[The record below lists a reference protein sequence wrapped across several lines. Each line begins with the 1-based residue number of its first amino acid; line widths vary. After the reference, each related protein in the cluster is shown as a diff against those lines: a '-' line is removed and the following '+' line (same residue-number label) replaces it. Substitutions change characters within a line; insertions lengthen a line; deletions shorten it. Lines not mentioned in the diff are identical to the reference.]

1 MCGILG
7 GNLFSSIDDM
17 KDGLTSMM
25 HRGSEGNTII
35 SFKNGM
41 KMAHN
46 RLSIQ
51 DLSETANQPMVSE
64 CGRYYLTFNGELW
77 KSTFDKFDKELR
89 SKYNFKT
96 NNSDSELL
104 LYFLIDNY
112 KNLKSKMNELEG
124 MFSFAFYD
132 KEDDYLILGRDFMGR
147 LPLYYYI
154 GDDGFVFSSEVKGL
168 TESIDDLKYYN
179 IDKGSRFNS
188 TYKKEEKIQI
198 VEPGTFVG
206 FRKNN
211 IHNQYIA
218 HHVVWFDFKPNP
230 FNINHPTGYYPR
242 TDSEFESYDS
252 EDNGIDYYSSEFKRL
267 LEDAV
272 EDEMIADVPICTILS
287 GGIDSTIISYIL
299 SKKLKSQG
307 KRLTAFVVNVTKNRK
322 SKVKDDL
329 YYARLAAELFDID
342 LIEVNYDELD
352 VERKLIHAIWASETH
367 KWTQVSPAVIQLG
380 LAWRIRKEGFKVVF
394 GGEGADE
401 IFASYGDV
409 KRFCWYEPIWYHQK
423 RVNLLNSLHKTN
435 LIRTNKAMMY
445 GGEVELRTPFINKK
459 VIDFGLRIPT
469 KYRDDKEGKGTRMK
483 YVLRKAFE
491 DEIGSLNEELLWRP
505 KKTFQ
510 VGAHS
515 DFLKKPIWK
524 DKIEDIFEQ
533 LFIKKDANKELRQ
546 LLAQGQ
552 SGHNRGSITE
562 ISID

>member
-7 GNLFSSIDDM
+7 GNLIKTNHDM
-17 KDGLTSMM
+17 KNGLVSMM
-25 HRGSEGNTII
+25 HRGTDGNTIF
-35 SFKNGM
+35 SFKNNM
-41 KMAHN
+41 KLSHN

-51 DLSETANQPMVSE
+51 DLSETANQPMVSDD
-64 CGRYYLTFNGELW
+64 GNYYLAFNGELW

-112 KNLKSKMNELEG
+112 QNLKSKMNELEG

-132 KEDDYLILGRDFMGR
+132 KEKDYLILGRDFMGR
-147 LPLYYYI
+147 LPFYYYHNGQEI
-154 GDDGFVFSSEVKGL
+154 VFSSEVKGI
-168 TESIDDLKYYN
+168 TESVKEIAYYN
-179 IDKGSRFNS
+179 IDKGSS
-188 TYKKEEKIQI
+188 WKPSEYKDKELIKI
-198 VEPGTFVG
+198 VEPGTFITYNSVG
-206 FRKNN
+206 VLKEYR
-211 IHNQYIA
+211 
-218 HHVVWFDFKPNP
+218 WFDFKPKP
-230 FNINHPTGYYPR
+230 FDVNHPTGYYPK
-242 TDSEFESYDS
+242 TNEELKVFEG
-252 EDNGIDYYSSEFKRL
+252 EDKGIDYYSSEFKRL
-267 LEDAV
+267 LEEAV

-299 SKKLKSQG
+299 SKKLKKQG
-307 KRLTAFVVNVTKNRK
+307 KKLTAFVVNVNKNRK
-322 SKVKDDL
+322 SNTKDDL
-329 YYARLAAELFDID
+329 HYARLASKLFDID
-342 LIEVNYDELD
+342 LIEINYDELD
-352 VERKLIHAIWASETH
+352 VERKLIHSIWASETH

-409 KRFCWYEPIWYHQK
+409 KRFCWPEPIWYHQK

-445 GGEVELRTPFINKK
+445 GGEVELRTPFINKR

-469 KYRDDKEGKGTRMK
+469 KYRDDKEGKGQKMK
-483 YVLRKAFE
+483 FVLRKAFE
-491 DEIGSLNEELLWRP
+491 KEIGSLNEELLWRP

-515 DFLKKPIWK
+515 DFLKKQVWK
-524 DKIEDIFEQ
+524 EKIESIFEK
-533 LFIKKDANKELRQ
+533 LFIDKHKNEEIRE

-562 ISID
+562 ITID

>member
-7 GNLFSSIDDM
+7 GNLIKTNHDM
-17 KDGLTSMM
+17 KNGLVSMM
-25 HRGSEGNTII
+25 HRGTDGNTIF
-35 SFKNGM
+35 SFKNNM
-41 KMAHN
+41 KLSHN

-51 DLSETANQPMVSE
+51 DLSETANQPMVSDD
-64 CGRYYLTFNGELW
+64 GNYYLAFNGELW

-112 KNLKSKMNELEG
+112 QNLKSKMNELEG

-132 KEDDYLILGRDFMGR
+132 KEKDYLILGRDFMGR
-147 LPLYYYI
+147 LPFYYYHNGQEI
-154 GDDGFVFSSEVKGL
+154 VFSSEVKGI
-168 TESIDDLKYYN
+168 TESVKEISYYN
-179 IDKGSRFNS
+179 IDKGSS
-188 TYKKEEKIQI
+188 WKPSEYKDKELIKI
-198 VEPGTFVG
+198 VEPGTFITYNSVG
-206 FRKNN
+206 VLKEYR
-211 IHNQYIA
+211 
-218 HHVVWFDFKPNP
+218 WFDFKPKP
-230 FNINHPTGYYPR
+230 FDVNHPTGYYPK
-242 TDSEFESYDS
+242 TNEELKVFEG
-252 EDNGIDYYSSEFKRL
+252 EDKGIDYYSSEFKRL
-267 LEDAV
+267 LEEAV

-299 SKKLKSQG
+299 SKKLKKQG
-307 KRLTAFVVNVTKNRK
+307 KKLTAFVVNVNKNRK
-322 SKVKDDL
+322 SNTKDDL
-329 YYARLAAELFDID
+329 HYARLASKLFDID
-342 LIEVNYDELD
+342 LIEINYDELD
-352 VERKLIHAIWASETH
+352 VERKLIHSIWASETH

-409 KRFCWYEPIWYHQK
+409 KRFCWPEPIWYHQK

-445 GGEVELRTPFINKK
+445 GGEVELRTPFINKR

-469 KYRDDKEGKGTRMK
+469 KYRDDKEGKGQKMK
-483 YVLRKAFE
+483 FVLRKAFE
-491 DEIGSLNEELLWRP
+491 KEIGSLNEELLWRP

-515 DFLKKPIWK
+515 DFLKKQVWK
-524 DKIEDIFEQ
+524 EKIESIFEK
-533 LFIKKDANKELRQ
+533 LFIDKNKNEEIRE

-562 ISID
+562 ITID

>member
-7 GNLFSSIDDM
+7 GNLIKTNHDM
-17 KDGLTSMM
+17 KNGLVSMM
-25 HRGSEGNTII
+25 HRGTDGNTIF
-35 SFKNGM
+35 SFKNNM
-41 KMAHN
+41 KLSHN

-51 DLSETANQPMVSE
+51 DLSETANQPMVSDD
-64 CGRYYLTFNGELW
+64 GNYYLAFNGELW

-112 KNLKSKMNELEG
+112 ENLKSKMNELEG

-132 KEDDYLILGRDFMGR
+132 KEKDYLILGRDFMGR
-147 LPLYYYI
+147 LPFYYYHNGQEI
-154 GDDGFVFSSEVKGL
+154 VFSSEVKGI
-168 TESIDDLKYYN
+168 TESVKEIAYYN
-179 IDKGSRFNS
+179 IDKGSS
-188 TYKKEEKIQI
+188 WKPSEYKDKELIKI
-198 VEPGTFVG
+198 VEPGTFITYNSVG
-206 FRKNN
+206 VLKEYR
-211 IHNQYIA
+211 
-218 HHVVWFDFKPNP
+218 WFDFKPKP
-230 FNINHPTGYYPR
+230 FDVNHPTGYYPK
-242 TDSEFESYDS
+242 TNEELKVFEG
-252 EDNGIDYYSSEFKRL
+252 EDKGIDYYSSEFKRL
-267 LEDAV
+267 LEEAV

-299 SKKLKSQG
+299 SKKLKKQG
-307 KRLTAFVVNVTKNRK
+307 KKLTAFVVNVNKNRK
-322 SKVKDDL
+322 SNTKDDL
-329 YYARLAAELFDID
+329 HYARLASKLFDID
-342 LIEVNYDELD
+342 LIEINYDELD
-352 VERKLIHAIWASETH
+352 VERKLIHSIWASETH

-409 KRFCWYEPIWYHQK
+409 KRFCWPEPIWYHQK

-445 GGEVELRTPFINKK
+445 GGEVELRTPFINKR

-469 KYRDDKEGKGTRMK
+469 KYRDDKEGKGQKMK
-483 YVLRKAFE
+483 FVLRKAFE
-491 DEIGSLNEELLWRP
+491 KEIGSLNEELLWRP

-515 DFLKKPIWK
+515 DFLKKQVWK
-524 DKIEDIFEQ
+524 EKIESIFEK
-533 LFIKKDANKELRQ
+533 LFIDKHKNEEIRE

-562 ISID
+562 ITID

>member
-7 GNLFSSIDDM
+7 GNLIKTNHDM
-17 KDGLTSMM
+17 KNGLVSMM
-25 HRGSEGNTII
+25 HRGTDGNTIF
-35 SFKNGM
+35 SFKNNM
-41 KMAHN
+41 KLSHN

-51 DLSETANQPMVSE
+51 DLSETANQPMVSDD
-64 CGRYYLTFNGELW
+64 GNYYLAFNGELW

-112 KNLKSKMNELEG
+112 QNLKSKMNELEG

-132 KEDDYLILGRDFMGR
+132 KEKDYLILGRDFMGR
-147 LPLYYYI
+147 LPFYYYHNGQEI
-154 GDDGFVFSSEVKGL
+154 VFSSEVKGI
-168 TESIDDLKYYN
+168 TESVKEIAYYN
-179 IDKGSRFNS
+179 IDKGSS
-188 TYKKEEKIQI
+188 WKPSEYKDKELIKI
-198 VEPGTFVG
+198 VEPGTFITYNSVG
-206 FRKNN
+206 VLKEYR
-211 IHNQYIA
+211 
-218 HHVVWFDFKPNP
+218 WFDFKPKP
-230 FNINHPTGYYPR
+230 FDVNHPTGYYPK
-242 TDSEFESYDS
+242 TNEELKVFEG
-252 EDNGIDYYSSEFKRL
+252 EDKGIDYYSSEFKRL
-267 LEDAV
+267 LEEAV

-299 SKKLKSQG
+299 SKKLKKQG
-307 KRLTAFVVNVTKNRK
+307 KKLTAFVVNVNKNRK
-322 SKVKDDL
+322 SNTKDDL
-329 YYARLAAELFDID
+329 HYARLASKLFDID
-342 LIEVNYDELD
+342 LIEINYDELD
-352 VERKLIHAIWASETH
+352 VERKLIHSIWASETH

-409 KRFCWYEPIWYHQK
+409 KRFCWPEPIWYHQK

-445 GGEVELRTPFINKK
+445 GGEVELRTPFINKR

-469 KYRDDKEGKGTRMK
+469 KYRDDKEGKGQKMK
-483 YVLRKAFE
+483 FVLRKAFE
-491 DEIGSLNEELLWRP
+491 KEIGSLNEELLWRP

-515 DFLKKPIWK
+515 DFLKKQVWK
-524 DKIEDIFEQ
+524 EKIESIFEK
-533 LFIKKDANKELRQ
+533 LFIDKNKNEEIRE

-562 ISID
+562 ITID

>member
-1 MCGILG
+1 
-7 GNLFSSIDDM
+7 
-17 KDGLTSMM
+17 
-25 HRGSEGNTII
+25 
-35 SFKNGM
+35 
-41 KMAHN
+41 
-46 RLSIQ
+46 
-51 DLSETANQPMVSE
+51 
-64 CGRYYLTFNGELW
+64 
-77 KSTFDKFDKELR
+77 
-89 SKYNFKT
+89 
-96 NNSDSELL
+96 
-104 LYFLIDNY
+104 
-112 KNLKSKMNELEG
+112 
-124 MFSFAFYD
+124 
-132 KEDDYLILGRDFMGR
+132 
-147 LPLYYYI
+147 
-154 GDDGFVFSSEVKGL
+154 
-168 TESIDDLKYYN
+168 
-179 IDKGSRFNS
+179 
-188 TYKKEEKIQI
+188 
-198 VEPGTFVG
+198 
-206 FRKNN
+206 
-211 IHNQYIA
+211 
-218 HHVVWFDFKPNP
+218 
-230 FNINHPTGYYPR
+230 
-242 TDSEFESYDS
+242 
-252 EDNGIDYYSSEFKRL
+252 
-267 LEDAV
+267 
-272 EDEMIADVPICTILS
+272 MIADVPICTILS

-409 KRFCWYEPIWYHQK
+409 KRFCWHEPIWYHQK

-524 DKIEDIFEQ
+524 KKIEDIFEQ
-533 LFIKKDANKELRQ
+533 LFIEKDANKELRQ

-552 SGHNRGSITE
+552 SGHNRGSITS

>member
-7 GNLFSSIDDM
+7 GNLIKTNHDM
-17 KDGLTSMM
+17 KNGLVSMM
-25 HRGSEGNTII
+25 HRGTDGNTIF
-35 SFKNGM
+35 SFKNNM
-41 KMAHN
+41 KLSHN

-51 DLSETANQPMVSE
+51 DLSETANQPMVSDD
-64 CGRYYLTFNGELW
+64 GNYYLAFNGELW

-112 KNLKSKMNELEG
+112 ENLKSKMNELEG

-132 KEDDYLILGRDFMGR
+132 KEKDYLILGRDFMGR
-147 LPLYYYI
+147 LPFYYYHNGQEI
-154 GDDGFVFSSEVKGL
+154 VFSSEVKGI
-168 TESIDDLKYYN
+168 TESVKEISYYN
-179 IDKGSRFNS
+179 IDKGSS
-188 TYKKEEKIQI
+188 WKPSEYKDKELIKI
-198 VEPGTFVG
+198 VEPGTFITYNSVG
-206 FRKNN
+206 ALKEYR
-211 IHNQYIA
+211 
-218 HHVVWFDFKPNP
+218 WFDFKPKP
-230 FNINHPTGYYPR
+230 FDVNHPTGYYPK
-242 TDSEFESYDS
+242 TNEELKVFEG
-252 EDNGIDYYSSEFKRL
+252 EDKGIDYYSSEFKRL
-267 LEDAV
+267 LEEAV

-299 SKKLKSQG
+299 SKKLKKQG
-307 KRLTAFVVNVTKNRK
+307 KKLTAFVVNVNKNRK
-322 SKVKDDL
+322 SNTKDDL
-329 YYARLAAELFDID
+329 HYARLASKLFDID
-342 LIEVNYDELD
+342 LIEINYDELD
-352 VERKLIHAIWASETH
+352 VERKLIHSIWASETH

-409 KRFCWYEPIWYHQK
+409 KRFCWPEPIWYHQK

-445 GGEVELRTPFINKK
+445 GGEVELRTPFINKR

-469 KYRDDKEGKGTRMK
+469 KYRDDKEGKGQKMK
-483 YVLRKAFE
+483 FVLRKAFE
-491 DEIGSLNEELLWRP
+491 KEIGSLNEELLWRP

-515 DFLKKPIWK
+515 DFLKKQVWK
-524 DKIEDIFEQ
+524 EKIESIFEK
-533 LFIKKDANKELRQ
+533 LFIDKNKNEEIRE

-562 ISID
+562 ITID

>member
-7 GNLFSSIDDM
+7 GNLIKTNHDM
-17 KDGLTSMM
+17 KNGLVSMM
-25 HRGSEGNTII
+25 HRGTDGNTIF
-35 SFKNGM
+35 SFKNNM
-41 KMAHN
+41 KLSHN

-51 DLSETANQPMVSE
+51 DLSETANQPMVSDD
-64 CGRYYLTFNGELW
+64 GNYYLAFNGELW
-77 KSTFDKFDKELR
+77 KSTFVKFDKELR

-112 KNLKSKMNELEG
+112 QNLKSKMNELEG

-132 KEDDYLILGRDFMGR
+132 KEKDYLILGRDFMGR
-147 LPLYYYI
+147 LPFYYYHNGQEI
-154 GDDGFVFSSEVKGL
+154 VFSSEVKGI
-168 TESIDDLKYYN
+168 TESVKEISYYN
-179 IDKGSRFNS
+179 IDKGSS
-188 TYKKEEKIQI
+188 WKPSEYKDKELIKI
-198 VEPGTFVG
+198 VEPGTFITYNSVG
-206 FRKNN
+206 ALKEYR
-211 IHNQYIA
+211 
-218 HHVVWFDFKPNP
+218 WFDFKPKP
-230 FNINHPTGYYPR
+230 FDVNHPTGYYPK
-242 TDSEFESYDS
+242 TNQELKVFEG
-252 EDNGIDYYSSEFKRL
+252 EDKGIDYYSSEFKRL
-267 LEDAV
+267 LEEAV

-299 SKKLKSQG
+299 SKKLKKQG
-307 KRLTAFVVNVTKNRK
+307 KKLTAFVVNVNKNRK
-322 SKVKDDL
+322 SNTKDDL
-329 YYARLAAELFDID
+329 HYARLASKLFDID
-342 LIEVNYDELD
+342 LIEINYDELD
-352 VERKLIHAIWASETH
+352 VERKLIHSIWASETH

-409 KRFCWYEPIWYHQK
+409 KRFCWPEPIWYHQK

-445 GGEVELRTPFINKK
+445 GGEVELRTPFINKR

-469 KYRDDKEGKGTRMK
+469 KYRDDKEGKGQKMK
-483 YVLRKAFE
+483 FVLRKAFE
-491 DEIGSLNEELLWRP
+491 KEIGSLNEELLWRP

-515 DFLKKPIWK
+515 DFLKKQVWK
-524 DKIEDIFEQ
+524 EKIESIFEK
-533 LFIKKDANKELRQ
+533 LFIDKNKNEEIRE

-562 ISID
+562 ITID